1 MVLGKKLV
9 DQSEELIKQIQTV
22 KEKSKVISQKLENVI
37 NF

>member
-9 DQSEELIKQIQTV
+9 DQSEEIIKQIQMV
-22 KEKSKVISQKLENVI
+22 KEKSKGVSLKLENVI